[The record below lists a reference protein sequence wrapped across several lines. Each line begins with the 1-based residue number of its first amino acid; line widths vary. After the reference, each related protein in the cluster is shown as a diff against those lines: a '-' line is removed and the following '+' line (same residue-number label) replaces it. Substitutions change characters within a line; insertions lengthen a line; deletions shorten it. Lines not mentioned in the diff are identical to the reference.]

1 MAAVMIEPMETLKD
15 IGANLSSKRRR
26 RKLNKKINTPWN
38 KKMSNT
44 LL

>member
-1 MAAVMIEPMETLKD
+1 MIEPIETLKD
-15 IGANLSSKRRR
+15 IAAYLSSKKRSK
-26 RKLNKKINTPWN
+26 KLNKKINTPWY